1 MPIIEVDNLSKTFKA
16 RGGSNMLL
24 LQGGIANLVRRR
36 KRMTVRA
43 LRGISFTVDRG
54 ESVGIIGANGSGKST
69 LLKLLAGVT
78 VPTEGEVTV
87 RGRVVS
93 LLELGAGFH
102 PLLTGRENIYLNAR
116 ILGMSRAET
125 NSVFDR
131 IVEFSGLEEFIDN
144 PVNTYSSGM
153 FVRLGFSV
161 AAHANPDIF
170 LVDEVLAVG
179 DEEFQRKCRTRIG
192 ELKNEGKTLV
202 FVSHDL
208 NIVNTLCDRVILLTK
223 GEMVVRGT
231 PRETIEFYLRQVGR
245 DRGIHTLAQGDIEV
259 IVNNGR
265 LSLFQGGREVTASGG
280 TEMWVECMGQWQF
293 SGSADWE
300 IVERGPSRCVARG
313 RMTRLPMTHVWDLR
327 LEKGELVWQVSLECE
342 RETPLR
348 SINVNIL
355 LPPRYERWVYG
366 DLSGSFPEILPGD
379 LEWTVVA
386 LPDPTC
392 FEATALPGS
401 GADLPPVVVA
411 ADGHRGGIGVSL
423 QNTDYTTGARAIQ
436 AGTRIPES
444 DLPLPPGR
452 MEVMT
457 LRVGFRTDAEEVRQ
471 RARERQ
477 ERLTVRAGETATRFD
492 RGCVHIACDDQ
503 EVSVSPHLYS
513 SMLIGNL
520 WNDSSNLRWDRVDRT
535 EDAVEAVGESRRFPL
550 RQHWRICPGDHGVE
564 VAIWLEALE
573 PVEMQEYQVSV
584 VLRHE
589 YDRWKTDHESG
600 SFPAFDPEFHD
611 WVHANRDYALGTSA
625 TALSSSHPS
634 VTLQVTTDTVPFRMT
649 VINTGYQLHGRV
661 LQALRTP
668 EAGLIRFEKGRHLF
682 FSGTVMVGHDVPP
695 IRP

>member
-24 LQGGIANLVRRR
+24 LQGGIANLLRR
-36 KRMTVRA
+36 KRRIKVRA
-43 LRGISFTVDRG
+43 LQGVSFTVERG

-116 ILGMSRAET
+116 MLGMSRAET
-125 NSVFDR
+125 DSVFDR
-131 IVEFSGLEEFIDN
+131 IVEFSGIEEFIDN

-192 ELKNEGKTLV
+192 ELKSEGKTLV

-223 GEMVVRGT
+223 GEMVVRET
-231 PRETIEFYLRQVGR
+231 PQETIEFYLRQVGR
-245 DRGIHTLAQGDIEV
+245 ERGIHTLVQGDIEA

-265 LSLFQGGREVTASGG
+265 ISVFQGGQEVTASGG
-280 TEMWVECMGQWQF
+280 TDIYLECMGQWHR
-293 SGSADWE
+293 SGSADWD
-300 IVERGPSRCVARG
+300 IVERGPNMCVAQG
-313 RMTRLPMTHVWDLR
+313 RMTGLPVTHVWELR
-327 LEKGELVWQVSLECE
+327 LEDGELVWRISLECE

-348 SINVNIL
+348 SINVNVL
-355 LPPRYERWVYG
+355 LPPRYDGWVYG
-366 DLSGSFPEILPGD
+366 DLSGTFPEILPGD

-392 FEATALPGS
+392 FEATALPGP
-401 GADLPPVVVA
+401 GTDLPPVVTI
-411 ADGHRGGIGVSL
+411 ADAHRPGISVLL
-423 QNTDYTTGARAIQ
+423 QNTDYATGARAIQ
-436 AGTRIPES
+436 ASTRIPES

-477 ERLTVRAGETATRFD
+477 ERLTVRTGETAVRFN
-492 RGCVHIACDDQ
+492 RGCLHVACADQ
-503 EVSVSPHLYS
+503 GVSVRPHLYS

-520 WNDSSNLRWDRVDRT
+520 WNDSSNLRWDRVDRV
-535 EDAVEAVGESRRFPL
+535 ENAIEAVGESRRFPL
-550 RQHWRICPGDHGVE
+550 RQHWRICPGEDGVE
-564 VAIWLEALE
+564 VIIWLEALDR
-573 PVEMQEYQVSV
+573 VEIQEYQVSV
-584 VLRHE
+584 VLRPE
-589 YDRWKTDHESG
+589 YDQWRTDHESG
-600 SFPAFDPEFHD
+600 SYPAFDPESHD
-611 WVHANRDYALGTSA
+611 WVHANRDYARGTFA

-634 VTLQVTTDTVPFRMT
+634 VTLQVTPDAVPFRMT
-649 VINTGYQLHGRV
+649 AINTGYEQHGRV

-668 EAGLIRFEKGRHLF
+668 ETGLIRFEKGRHLF
-682 FSGTVMVGHDVPP
+682 FSGMVMVGRDVPP
-695 IRP
+695 VHP